1 MLISVIFWGVMTAA
15 FLGALLHLWKSP
27 MLTGAQKFLTSVV
40 SLAVTLPLGCVLLVP
55 LFFLLWRLPSNE
67 IGSVLF
73 FGPASAFIVSGIVIG
88 RMVAVALTHRSK
100 NRGQTTAPH
109 CDGKTTLVQPPDPAD
124 VPAGLFHYARAV
136 AMG

>member
-1 MLISVIFWGVMTAA
+1 MLISVIFWGVMIAA
-15 FLGALLHLWKSP
+15 FLGALMHLWKSP

-73 FGPASAFIVSGIVIG
+73 FGPSSVLIVSGIVIG
-88 RMVAVALTHRSK
+88 RMVAVSLTRRSS
-100 NRGQTTAPH
+100 NRG
-109 CDGKTTLVQPPDPAD
+109 PDDRPT
-124 VPAGLFHYARAV
+124 P
-136 AMG
+136 